1 MTNLTRKVF
10 AVMFAAGAFG
20 VAVAASAVAPANAGP
35 MVRDHR
41 SSGPM
46 VRDHRD
52 GGRNG
57 GSRGGGVVV
66 TSSPRDRGCS
76 VARCPSRP
84 RNPLKCVMRNG
95 RYKCS

>member
-1 MTNLTRKVF
+1 
-10 AVMFAAGAFG
+10 
-20 VAVAASAVAPANAGP
+20 
-35 MVRDHR
+35 
-41 SSGPM
+41 
-46 VRDHRD
+46 
-52 GGRNG
+52 
-57 GSRGGGVVV
+57 VVV